1 MDGLIIK
8 KQFKKSNI
16 DERIRYD
23 GTSYFHFEIME
34 SDTIGGVH
42 MDVYADTQDEAFALR
57 DKIFKAITKNETE

>member
-1 MDGLIIK
+1 MNGLIIK
-8 KQFKKSNI
+8 KEFKTTKI
-16 DERIRYD
+16 DERKRYD

-34 SDTIGGVH
+34 KETIGGIY

>member
-1 MDGLIIK
+1 MNGLIIK
-8 KQFKKSNI
+8 KQFKTTKI
-16 DERIRYD
+16 DERKRYD

-34 SDTIGGVH
+34 KETIGGIH